1 MERRDF
7 LKQAAITAAAV
18 ASTSQLKASKATPAA
33 PIARRTLGKTGEQ
46 LSIIGFGG
54 IVVMDEDSGA
64 ASNIV
69 AEAVDR
75 GINYFDVAP
84 SYGNAQERLGPALA
98 PYRNRCFLA
107 CKTEG
112 RMKDDSRKQLEQS
125 LKLLKTDHL
134 DLYQFHALT
143 KMRDL
148 DKVLGP
154 GGAME
159 TMEAAKK
166 EGKIRYIGF
175 SVHSVETALAAMDR
189 YNFDTVLFPVNWVLF
204 TQAGFGPQILKRA
217 QEKKMGILALKSMA
231 KTSGSKGIQVYVPIN
246 AVGGEVSYEQTKPF
260 ARRIAELLV
269 ATIDPTRLLAAK
281 VLASA
286 ATGVIQLAIWI
297 VVGGTA
303 GGAIVGLFGES
314 SSSRVPVDLGPVAL
328 PPAEI
333 IALVAFFLVGFVQY
347 AVLYAAAASLINRTE
362 DLGSVAGPLVVPVL
376 FGFVLAQF
384 ALEAPNSSA
393 VAIYSQI
400 PLLAPFV
407 MFTRIAVTDVPV
419 WQIVLS
425 LAVNVAAAAA
435 LAWFAGKVYRFG
447 LLLYGR
453 PPSFAQVVKILRS

>member
-1 MERRDF
+1 MNVTAVVFTAEFMRRIKSRPYLIATVIGAISLIVVSLLPKMIGSAMGPDANRIILVGDPRLTSVAAKLLAKDF
-7 LKQAAITAAAV
+7 SIAGTRVALNGTPDHAYLDANGKAGAVAVLRREGDRLRVVLYASDLSATGPAFGRDLAPLQIAFSTGMSVADIQRHAAV
-18 ASTSQLKASKATPAA
+18 PVEVHGIGGRFSNASAA
-33 PIARRTLGKTGEQ
+33 NTAKGIAYLFIFLLYIAILLNAQ
-46 LSIIGFGG
+46 AIMS
-54 IVVMDEDSGA
+54 S
-64 ASNIV
+64 V
-69 AEAVDR
+69 AE
-75 GINYFDVAP
+75 
-84 SYGNAQERLGPALA
+84 E
-98 PYRNRCFLA
+98 
-107 CKTEG
+107 
-112 RMKDDSRKQLEQS
+112 
-125 LKLLKTDHL
+125 
-134 DLYQFHALT
+134 
-143 KMRDL
+143 
-148 DKVLGP
+148 
-154 GGAME
+154 
-159 TMEAAKK
+159 
-166 EGKIRYIGF
+166 
-175 SVHSVETALAAMDR
+175 
-189 YNFDTVLFPVNWVLF
+189 
-204 TQAGFGPQILKRA
+204 
-217 QEKKMGILALKSMA
+217 
-231 KTSGSKGIQVYVPIN
+231 KTS
-246 AVGGEVSYEQTKPF
+246 
-260 ARRIAELLV
+260 RIAELLV

-453 PPSFAQVVKILRS
+453 PPSFAQVVKILRT